1 MDKITFS
8 QEMIILGIDLE
19 TTVMRFAL
27 IKIIQKQTKLI
38 IIDEFLFSKYTHQI
52 LKLKRIF
59 EKPSR

>member
-1 MDKITFS
+1 
-8 QEMIILGIDLE
+8 MIILGIDLE